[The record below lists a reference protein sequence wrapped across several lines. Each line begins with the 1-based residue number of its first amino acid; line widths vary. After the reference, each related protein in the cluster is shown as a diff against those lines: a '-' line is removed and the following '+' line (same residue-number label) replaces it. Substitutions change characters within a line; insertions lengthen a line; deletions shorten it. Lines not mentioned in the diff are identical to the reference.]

1 MTTPRL
7 LRQRTVPIPGSGPE
21 PGSPGEEL
29 CQGREVR
36 RRLAGRRLRIHG
48 RRAQLPR
55 EADPG
60 LPRDD
65 EHGIGLPVARSE
77 STGER
82 FDSTDSGFRFLR
94 EAVSE
99 ARGRRARN
107 RFGGQSP
114 DSADDCSD
122 AGLPADDR
130 RSTG

>member
-29 CQGREVR
+29 CHGREVR

-65 EHGIGLPVARSE
+65 EHEAGLPVARSE
-77 STGER
+77 SASECL
-82 FDSTDSGFRFLR
+82 DSTDER
-94 EAVSE
+94 
-99 ARGRRARN
+99 
-107 RFGGQSP
+107 
-114 DSADDCSD
+114 
-122 AGLPADDR
+122 LPFV
-130 RSTG
+130 G